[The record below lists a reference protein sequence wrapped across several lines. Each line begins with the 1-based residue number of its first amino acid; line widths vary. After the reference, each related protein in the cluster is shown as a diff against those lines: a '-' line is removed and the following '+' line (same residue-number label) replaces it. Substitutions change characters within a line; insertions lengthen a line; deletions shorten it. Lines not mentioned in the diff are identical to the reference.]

1 MIQEVELRQLR
12 CLELRPNNGML
23 LHWNIVGT
31 EKACN
36 IREYV
41 SLGVIEATV
50 VFVAYRA
57 TSMFEEWCSGLR

>member
-50 VFVAYRA
+50 VFVA
-57 TSMFEEWCSGLR
+57 